1 VQGEGRFAGQR
12 EILQPAK
19 INKFVYGKRFHKST
33 GSRVFI
39 TPAIN
44 MANSSTPLRLHPN
57 WGGLSIAGL
66 IVTIRFF
73 LEKKILGRML

>member
-12 EILQPAK
+12 EILQPVK

-39 TPAIN
+39 TPAID
-44 MANSSTPLRLHPN
+44 MANSNIPQTGASP
-57 WGGLSIAGL
+57 
-66 IVTIRFF
+66 
-73 LEKKILGRML
+73 